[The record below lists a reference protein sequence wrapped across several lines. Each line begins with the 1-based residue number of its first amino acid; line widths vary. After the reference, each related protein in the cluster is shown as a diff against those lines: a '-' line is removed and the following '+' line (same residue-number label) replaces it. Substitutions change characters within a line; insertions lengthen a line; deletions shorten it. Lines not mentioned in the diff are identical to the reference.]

1 MNQLMG
7 SDLTTARTAVVL
19 EDAALIHHT
28 TWLARALSLSARAGL
43 QLALVTP
50 SSSKLTLGLATV
62 LSQAGAVWV
71 VAEPPAPQYDG
82 LTGRTL
88 TWDGEAYVPTG
99 EPSELYLRQSAEP
112 IGGVVVEA
120 ESLRPARRSTK
131 VGQLTEAI
139 SGSLCGRSPHGWGV
153 VEPVSEPWD
162 LSALSKRYIK
172 DSSPRNLLH
181 AVTHSALAGNLVST
195 VRIERP
201 RNGLV
206 ERVTSGVAT
215 PEPLD
220 EQARRR
226 WAEAMGTAG
235 VRWAYLSHV
244 LGFDPSVRAARY
256 VGANVPSTAV
266 FGAEALAA
274 VGETAALEA
283 ARSLAGPR
291 GHAELMGVAGRASLA
306 VYYSQEPV
314 PGAKNPVSAHSE
326 LTTFLV
332 EGPRAAGA

>member
-7 SDLTTARTAVVL
+7 SDLSTARTAVVL

-28 TWLARALSLSARAGL
+28 TWLARALFLAQRTGL

-50 SSSKLTLGLATV
+50 ASSKLTLGLATV

-88 TWDGEAYVPTG
+88 SWDGEAYVPTG
-99 EPSELYLRQSAEP
+99 EPSELYLRQSADP
-112 IGGVVVEA
+112 VGGVVVEA
-120 ESLRPARRSTK
+120 ESLRPARRSTQ

-139 SGSLCGRSPHGWGV
+139 STSLAGRSPQGWGV

-162 LSALSKRYIK
+162 VNKLTKHYIK
-172 DSSPRNLLH
+172 DSAPRNLLH

-201 RNGLV
+201 RNGVV

-215 PEPLD
+215 TAPLD

-226 WAEAMGTAG
+226 WAEAMGQSG
-235 VRWAYLSHV
+235 VRWASLAHV
-244 LGFDPSVRAARY
+244 LGFDPSFRAARF
-256 VGANVPSTAV
+256 VGAQVPSTAV
-266 FGAEALAA
+266 FGPEALAG
-274 VGETAALEA
+274 VGQGRALEA
-283 ARSLAGPR
+283 ALSLAGPR
-291 GHAELMGVAGRASLA
+291 GHAELMGIADRASLA
-306 VYYSQEPV
+306 VYYSQKPV
-314 PGAKNPVSAHSE
+314 PGGKNPVSAHSE
-326 LTTFLV
+326 LTTFLI
-332 EGPRAAGA
+332 EGSRAPGA